1 MSAWSTVC
9 LADLEVA
16 PFVEDM
22 AELYHWADVAICR
35 AGALTVC
42 ELAVTGTPSVL
53 VPLPNAIDNH
63 QLKNAEA
70 LRDAGGAII
79 VEQNDLESGALE
91 AFITDIL
98 MQSQRLT
105 EMSTAAK
112 AWSKPDATQQ
122 VVAVIEEVVCG

>member
-1 MSAWSTVC
+1 
-9 LADLEVA
+9 
-16 PFVEDM
+16 
-22 AELYHWADVAICR
+22 DVAICR

-70 LRDAGGAII
+70 LRDAGGAIV
-79 VEQNDLESGALE
+79 VEQNDLESGTLE
-91 AFITDIL
+91 AFIADIL

-105 EMSTAAK
+105 DMSTAAK